1 MNQDKIFELYI
12 KEREYQKEIFGDF
25 KDNPTLN
32 LASFLILV
40 DKYLKKATNSYLD
53 KWHSNLPDWLLSC
66 KECEQQNTAPVTS
79 YEDLIKVFALAGAAL
94 ETFTEIDSSRW
105 REEGIKEKW
114 ISDVEHNPRKCEV
127 CALLGDWSVTTDTK
141 EWFEQ
146 HHKAGFKL
154 RIVDNKIFEK
164 EKLQEVKG
172 VKND

>member
-66 KECEQQNTAPVTS
+66 KECEQQNTTGAEPDVAVAPMIVVGGAGACAPV
-79 YEDLIKVFALAGAAL
+79 
-94 ETFTEIDSSRW
+94 
-105 REEGIKEKW
+105 
-114 ISDVEHNPRKCEV
+114 P
-127 CALLGDWSVTTDTK
+127 DTAVVAD
-141 EWFEQ
+141 EP
-146 HHKAGFKL
+146 
-154 RIVDNKIFEK
+154 
-164 EKLQEVKG
+164 
-172 VKND
+172 